1 MALKDLITSSFPQYC
16 ETLISGK
23 SVCFR
28 PMIVMEEKSL
38 LLVKQSD
45 NKASII
51 KTIINIIDSCFED
64 FDSKESSIA
73 DLEHA
78 FLLLRAKSLGE
89 IESFNIKCPDTG
101 EDAILKINILN
112 DIQIINTK
120 NDPNIK
126 INNNLL
132 LIMSPPTIKTLLKFP
147 DYNTNSSKIYS
158 YIASCLKQIQTRKEI
173 INCEDKSENEI
184 EEFIQNLTPQQFN
197 KIIEYFDSLP
207 SIQISSTYKTSDGI
221 TRQVNIKGLFSFI
234 NFFFDHL
241 TMDLYYRQNFQMKY
255 HHHYNIN
262 EIENMIPWERTVYL
276 EQIRNHLRQETNRL
290 NNTTELSF

>member
-234 NFFFDHL
+234 NFFL
-241 TMDLYYRQNFQMKY
+241 T
-255 HHHYNIN
+255 I
-262 EIENMIPWERTVYL
+262 
-276 EQIRNHLRQETNRL
+276 
-290 NNTTELSF
+290 